1 MLVLLF
7 SYHTLM
13 IFVNFLFLPLFSM
26 QLTILCTISMF
37 RLWISSSKLAFELES
52 VLLDIVDLYRKS
64 IIDFNAGKLNL
75 NHLIVQMTLVV
86 LM

>member
-1 MLVLLF
+1 
-7 SYHTLM
+7 M